1 MIKTRLRLNIQWVY
15 NKISYYDD
23 IHTKIDEY
31 IGSLNQ
37 DYLDFEY
44 DLTVINEPFNN
55 ILVGKY

>member
-1 MIKTRLRLNIQWVY
+1 MALTK
-15 NKISYYDD
+15 
-23 IHTKIDEY
+23 TKIDEY

-55 ILVGKY
+55 ILVGKYQKEDDDISTQKDDEHKK